1 MDLLYDNI
9 LEFKIL
15 NYNDQCKYVI
25 NKLLSIK
32 SYDITHTVF
41 YKTLFIILSKLAK
54 KLKESNHKIGDKDN
68 CFFNFWSDFEDFLDV
83 RGFIK
88 LDYVKLS
95 NDKYLVRIPT
105 NFSITVYLNTDI
117 SDIQIMISNAYHDY
131 INNILS
137 YIHFLPF
144 DEQIRKCN
152 TFLDNFINNQDQI
165 FANKKQYKIF

>member
-1 MDLLYDNI
+1 MDLLYNNI

-32 SYDITHTVF
+32 SYNITLTVF
-41 YKTLFIILSKLAK
+41 YKKLFIILSKLPK

-88 LDYVKLS
+88 LDYVKSS

-105 NFSITVYLNTDI
+105 NFSITVYLNIDI
-117 SDIQIMISNAYHDY
+117 SDI
-131 INNILS
+131 
-137 YIHFLPF
+137 
-144 DEQIRKCN
+144 
-152 TFLDNFINNQDQI
+152 
-165 FANKKQYKIF
+165 